1 MTDDKQTSGDEA
13 KHELDDAH
21 RHAEPKGVSE
31 QTGEDEGSTANEGN
45 EDHLKPDQ
53 KTTSR

>member
-1 MTDDKQTSGDEA
+1 MTDDNQTSGDKA
-13 KHELDDAH
+13 NDELDDAH
-21 RHAEPKGVSE
+21 RHAEPKGASE

-53 KTTSR
+53 KTNSR

>member
-1 MTDDKQTSGDEA
+1 MTNDNQTSGDKA
-13 KHELDDAH
+13 NDELDHAH
-21 RHAEPKGVSE
+21 DHAEPKGVSE

>member
-1 MTDDKQTSGDEA
+1 MTSEQKQKDDQSG
-13 KHELDDAH
+13 HELDEAH
-21 RHAEPKGVSE
+21 RHAEPKGAGD
-31 QTGEDEGSTANEGN
+31 TGEDEGSSANEGN